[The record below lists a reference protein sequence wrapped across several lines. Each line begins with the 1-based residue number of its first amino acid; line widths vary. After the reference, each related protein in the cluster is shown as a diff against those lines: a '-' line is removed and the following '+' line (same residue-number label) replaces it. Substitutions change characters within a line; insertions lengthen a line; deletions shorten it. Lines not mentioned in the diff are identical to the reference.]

1 MSDVPADAAFVAV
14 LCAVFFLGGFVKG
27 VIGLGLP
34 TVAMGLLSIAM
45 PPAQAAAAI
54 VIPAVATN
62 IWQILAGPALLALAG
77 RFALMMLGVVA
88 GTFVTV
94 ELLTQST
101 ALATTALGGV
111 LAAYGV
117 LGFFPGRLEIAPRAE
132 RWLSPP
138 VGLVNGMVNGAT
150 GVFVIPSVPYLNS
163 LRLEREELIQVIG
176 IHALVCPLALGCALA
191 LHGQFHSGIAASSI
205 IALLPALAGMYAGQR
220 LRRRFNPEV
229 FRRWFF
235 AGLVGLGG
243 YMVLRSF

>member
-1 MSDVPADAAFVAV
+1 MPDAAFVAV
-14 LCAVFFLGGFVKG
+14 LCGVFFLGGFVKG

-54 VIPAVATN
+54 VIPAVVTN
-62 IWQILAGPALLALAG
+62 IWQILAGPALLALA
-77 RFALMMLGVVA
+77 RRVAIMMLGVVV

-94 ELLTQST
+94 GLLTKST
-101 ALATTALGGV
+101 ALATAALGAV
-111 LAAYGV
+111 LVAYGA
-117 LGFFPGRLEIAPRAE
+117 LGFFPGRLEIAPRTE

-138 VGLVNGMVNGAT
+138 IGLVNGLINGAT

-163 LRLEREELIQVIG
+163 LKLEREELIQAIG

-191 LHGQFHSGIAASSI
+191 LHGEFHTGLAASSI
-205 IALLPALAGMYAGQR
+205 AALLPALAGMYAGQQ
-220 LRRRFNPEV
+220 LRRRLNAEV

-235 AGLVGLGG
+235 AGLVALGG
-243 YMVLRSF
+243 YMVLRTF

>member
-1 MSDVPADAAFVAV
+1 MSDLPADAAFVAV
-14 LCAVFFLGGFVKG
+14 LCAVFFLGGLVKG

-191 LHGQFHSGIAASSI
+191 LHGQFHTGIAASSI

>member
-1 MSDVPADAAFVAV
+1 MPDAAFVAV
-14 LCAVFFLGGFVKG
+14 LCGVFFLGGFVKG

-62 IWQILAGPALLALAG
+62 VWQILAGPALLALAR
-77 RFALMMLGVVA
+77 RFAVMMLGVAV
-88 GTFVTV
+88 GTFATV
-94 ELLTQST
+94 GLLTRST
-101 ALATTALGGV
+101 ALATAALGAV
-111 LAAYGV
+111 LVAYGV
-117 LGFFPGRLEIAPRAE
+117 LGFFPGRFEIAPRTE

-138 VGLVNGMVNGAT
+138 IGLVNGMINGAT
-150 GVFVIPSVPYLNS
+150 GVFVFPSVPYLNS

-191 LHGQFHSGIAASSI
+191 LQGEFHTGLAASSI
-205 IALLPALAGMYAGQR
+205 GALLPALAGMYAGQR
-220 LRRRFNPEV
+220 LRRRLNPEV

-235 AGLVGLGG
+235 AGLIGLGG
-243 YMVLRSF
+243 YMLARSL